1 MFPNGDG
8 INAASIQRNER
19 LSLKSRYSAPVNL
32 INRLKFTVDNCFMV
46 MACIYHGWHNLL
58 LWVA

>member
-32 INRLKFTVDNCFMV
+32 INRLKFTVDNCFLF
-46 MACIYHGWHNLL
+46 HGYGLY
-58 LWVA
+58 

>member
-19 LSLKSRYSAPVNL
+19 LSLKSRCSAPVNL
-32 INRLKFTVDNCFMV
+32 INRLKFTVDNCFLF
-46 MACIYHGWHNLL
+46 HGYGLYL
-58 LWVA
+58 SWVA